1 MSFENID
8 QTFNVTS
15 PAQLKLGNISGSVD
29 IQAGQDGII
38 HVLAKRHPGNC
49 DAEHTTIELL
59 QAEDGSV
66 SINTRFGEGNWSWL
80 WGSQVCEVEYI
91 IKAPHLCSINVNV
104 VSSSINVKGFEGAF
118 SFKSVS
124 GDMALESLSGSLNVD
139 TVSGD
144 VTGQDLA
151 GGIHLR
157 SVSGDINLQA
167 SSLPS
172 VNVNTVSGDVVLHTG
187 LTEGPYKFHTVSGDV
202 HLLVPAV
209 SQFNVDLHSVSG
221 DFTTNFPLTHSSL
234 GSGRQSASVGK
245 GGPAITLTSV
255 SGDLQVETE
264 GKIPPEPEVNKLD
277 ILSRLEN
284 GELSVDEA
292 LIQLNS

>member
-1 MSFENID
+1 MSFENIE

-29 IQAGQDGII
+29 IQTGEDGFI
-38 HVLAKRHPGNC
+38 HVLAVRRPGNC

-59 QAEDGSV
+59 QEEDGSV
-66 SINTRFGEGNWSWL
+66 SINTRFGEGSLGWL

-91 IKAPHLCSINVNV
+91 VKAPRLCSFNVNV
-104 VSSSINVKGFEGAF
+104 VSSSINMNGFEGAF

-124 GDMALESLSGSLNVD
+124 GDMSLKNLSGSLNVE

-144 VTGQDLA
+144 VIGQDLV
-151 GGIHLR
+151 GSSHLK

-172 VNVNTVSGDVVLHTG
+172 VNVNTVSGDVVLHTA

-202 HLLVPAV
+202 RLLVPAV

-221 DFTTNFPLTHSSL
+221 DFTTNFPLTRSSQ
-234 GSGRQSASVGK
+234 STGRQSASVGTA
-245 GGPAITLTSV
+245 GPAVSMTSV
-255 SGDLQVETE
+255 SGDLQVESE
-264 GKIPPEPEVNKLD
+264 GEIPSVPEVNKLD
-277 ILSRLEN
+277 ILSKLEN

>member
-1 MSFENID
+1 MSFENIE

-29 IQAGQDGII
+29 IQTGEDGII
-38 HVLAKRHPGNC
+38 HVLAVRCPGNC

-66 SINTRFGEGNWSWL
+66 SINTRFDEGSLNCL
-80 WGSQVCEVEYI
+80 WGSQVCEVEYM
-91 IKAPHLCSINVNV
+91 IKAPRLCSINVNV
-104 VSSSINVKGFEGAF
+104 VSSSINVKGFEGTF

-124 GDMALESLSGSLNVD
+124 GDMSLKNLSGSLTVE

-144 VTGQDLA
+144 ISGQDLV
-151 GGIHLR
+151 GSSHMK

-172 VNVNTVSGDVVLHTG
+172 VNANMVSGDVVLHTD
-187 LTEGPYKFHTVSGDV
+187 LAEGPYKFHTVSGDV
-202 HLLVPAV
+202 HLLVPAA

-221 DFTTNFPLTHSSL
+221 DFTTNFPLTHSSQ
-234 GSGRQSASVGK
+234 STGRQSASVGT
-245 GGPAITLTSV
+245 GGAAITLTSV
-255 SGDLQVETE
+255 SGDLQVESE
-264 GKIPPEPEVNKLD
+264 GEIPPVPEVNKLD
-277 ILSRLEN
+277 ILSKLEN